1 MKINKTEIYK
11 LTIKMEPF
19 VIATEVSYYT
29 QNIFIRIHTD
39 KGITGMGECSA
50 FPMLVGETQ
59 NTCFE
64 VAKDFAKISTGKDPL
79 DIEARMQELH
89 DYIAFNSTIK
99 SAWDMALHD
108 IASKHAGVPLY
119 KYLGGMKKT
128 IMTDLTIGIDTPE
141 SMQQTARAFVA
152 DGVKI
157 IKVKLGKNGREDVK
171 RIKQIREAIGPD
183 IKLRVDANQG
193 WHFEEAV
200 ATLQALE
207 QYDIQYCEQPIRH
220 QYDALLPALRKL
232 SPIKIMADES
242 VFDHYDAI
250 RLIEANAVDYINIK
264 LAKSGGLLEAKKIAD
279 EAGKRGIACMM
290 GGMLESR
297 LGLTAKVHFAMAN
310 DNIVFY
316 DLDTCLLGQ
325 LEDPV
330 IGGAQYNN
338 YFLEISEEPGIAA
351 DISESFLS
359 NCEKIII

>member
-64 VAKDFAKISTGKDPL
+64 VAKDFARISLGKDPL

-108 IASKHAGVPLY
+108 IAAKHAGLPLY
-119 KYLGGMKKT
+119 KYLGGMRKT

-141 SMQQTARAFVA
+141 SMQQTAREFVA

-157 IKVKLGKNGREDVK
+157 IKVKLGKNGETDVE
-171 RIKQIREAIGPD
+171 RIKMIREAIGPD

-193 WHFEEAV
+193 WHFEEAL
-200 ATLQALE
+200 ATLQALD

-220 QYDALLPALRKL
+220 QFDALLPNLRKL

-250 RLIEANAVDYINIK
+250 RLIEADAVDYINIK

-310 DNIVFY
+310 DNIIFY

-330 IGGAQYNN
+330 IGGARYNN
-338 YFLEISEEPGIAA
+338 YYLEISDEPGIAA
-351 DISESFLS
+351 DINESFLS